1 MAIRIIL
8 DIDVTNPEEVIK
20 AHKGQ
25 IYGLLTDVVLSKEGR
40 KRKVNQSL
48 ANQIVETLHLEL
60 PRELEKELVKA
71 DFRIS
76 VVRDVKLDEEID

>member
-25 IYGLLTDVVLSKEGR
+25 LYGLLTDVVLSKEGR
-40 KRKVNQSL
+40 KRKVNQAL
-48 ANQIVETLHLEL
+48 ADQVIETIKIEL

-71 DFRIS
+71 EYKIT
-76 VVRDVKLDEEID
+76 VVPDIKLEMDAD